1 MASFTMSA
9 GQTEVTSTLT
19 KAGGSSSNLRKTS
32 HTPTPTK
39 ARRKP
44 FRVAFRIFAHCT
56 DFTIMLI
63 FFGIT
68 TTVYLSGLRYRQ
80 ETTSELASLGAWT
93 TVGAQCQL
101 NAQGFSNCSTA
112 ESALASTAIWTSIGR
127 SLATIS
133 TGVPLAMTTCLT
145 GVSRGYGIVVLLL
158 SSSMKPPSCTPKSR
172 ENISMVSVFE
182 TALDPSGSTS
192 YLLTTYVDEPSP
204 ALEVRIDSQSGAT
217 TVVVSKP
224 MKLFIS
230 SQGVVSPAD
239 MNQLSWRF
247 QTRPLTARYALSYG
261 CKTEMIAAPDALFQG
276 LQSQLSLSIGHT
288 CSHQVA
294 NATELIC
301 LHLSLIVVFLY
312 LVSGDF
318 ITTVVGMRGLW
329 RGEPVV
335 TYGFQSSLERRPLL
349 GYSLL
354 STRVPMLLFL
364 DYARLYYRTMDDRVL
379 FGLVSLVTS
388 SFTMLPVNVFFKVVQ
403 SLPCPER
410 LILTPVRLT
419 MPVAAAVVSLV
430 GMAWT
435 SFGDNRSTYYDSI
448 WTRPVNLGAVFQGT
462 TYPLGAYRCM
472 DDVTVGYMLAIDKY
486 CLVTLLG
493 YFVAFLTP
501 RWKRGRWTAD
511 LRFFKQNAFLSK
523 EKIPSYITALQI
535 DRTDCIQLGK
545 KLVVKASSLAL
556 LGYAVVKEFHQNR
569 RLQPSSG
576 ATGTSVVRVMPRKAN
591 DKPVVYVIS
600 MYDLMVALLP
610 IKPFCPRVLGTIQEY
625 VYHEAPHGTR
635 LDRSKRY
642 VSTKGTC
649 IG

>member
-1 MASFTMSA
+1 MASSTMSA
-9 GQTEVTSTLT
+9 GQSEVTATLT
-19 KAGGSSSNLRKTS
+19 KAGGSSSNLRKPS

-80 ETTSELASLGAWT
+80 ETTSELASLGDWT

-101 NAQGFSNCSTA
+101 NAQGFSNCSA
-112 ESALASTAIWTSIGR
+112 ADSALASIAIWTSIGR
-127 SLATIS
+127 SLATMS

-158 SSSMKPPSCTPKSR
+158 SNSMKPPSCTPKSR
-172 ENISMVSVFE
+172 ENISMVSVLE

-204 ALEVRIDSQSGAT
+204 ALEVRIESQSGAT
-217 TVVVSKP
+217 TVVVSKLT
-224 MKLFIS
+224 KLFIS
-230 SQGVVSPAD
+230 SQGAVSHAD
-239 MNQLSWRF
+239 MNQQSWRF
-247 QTRPLTARYALSYG
+247 QTRPLTARHL
-261 CKTEMIAAPDALFQG
+261 
-276 LQSQLSLSIGHT
+276 
-288 CSHQVA
+288 VA
-294 NATELIC
+294 NTTELIC

-318 ITTVVGMRGLW
+318 ITTIVGMRGPW

-335 TYGFQSSLERRPLL
+335 TYGFQSSLERRSLL

-388 SFTMLPVNVFFKVVQ
+388 SFTMLPVNVFLKVVQ

-462 TYPLGAYRCM
+462 TYPLGAYRSM

-511 LRFFKQNAFLSK
+511 LRFFEQNTFLSK
-523 EKIPSYITALQI
+523 EKIPSYITAMPI

-556 LGYAVVKEFHQNR
+556 LGYAVVEEFHQKR
-569 RLQPSSG
+569 RSQPSSG
-576 ATGTSVVRVMPRKAN
+576 ATGTSVIRVMPRKAN